1 MIRKKYWL
9 FILAILLLIWLPI
22 LGWAQVT
29 VSLPA
34 DVKGEVDDYAFLP
47 ITVGN
52 LTGLNALSYEFT
64 VTYDKNVVEIT
75 GYDAVGTLSEGMSIV
90 ANTTVPGQVK
100 VAAAGTN
107 ALVGSGT
114 LLNLKVKYVG
124 SGSTDLTWEK
134 FMFNEGT
141 PTASPVN
148 GHITVG
154 AIDVILP
161 TLAGDVGNSEI
172 FPITVSDLTGKNV
185 LSYEFTITFDKNVV
199 KITGYDAVGTLSE
212 GMSIVANTTVPGQI
226 KVAAA
231 GTAALSGAGTLL
243 KLNIEYIAEGSSDLT
258 FANFMFNEGTP
269 DKKLTNGKVN
279 IGRIDLILPETKG
292 NIGETGLLP
301 IMVEDLTGKD
311 VLAYEFTV
319 TYDKS
324 VVEITGYDAVGTLSE
339 DMSIVANTT
348 VPGQIKVA
356 AAGTTALVGSGT
368 LLNLKVK
375 YVGSGRTDLTWE
387 KFMFNEGTPSANT
400 INGSVSG
407 NLPPV
412 FVKVMPDTTISEGQ
426 ALDYTYTATDADGD
440 TLTFSLVNP
449 PVGAKINSTS
459 GVFSWTPSYEQSGTY
474 NIVAVVTDGIAK
486 DTSTT
491 AVVVVSDVN
500 RAPVF
505 VKVMP
510 DTTISEGQALSY
522 TYTATDADG
531 DTLTF
536 SLVNPPVG
544 AKINSTSGVF
554 SWTPSY
560 EQSGTYNIVA
570 VVTDG
575 IAKDTSTTAVV
586 VVSDVNRAPVFVKV
600 MPDTTISEGQA
611 LSYTYTATDA
621 DGNTLTFSLVN
632 PPVGAKINST
642 SGVFSWTPSKQIGT
656 YQIIISLT
664 DGIVTVNDTAS
675 VHLMV
680 VTPEG
685 NLTLNPEFNDGLNN
699 WTGFA
704 SAPGAAAITL
714 DDTYKLS
721 GKYSMRVNVTAQ
733 GSNIWDIQRMTPL
746 PIETG
751 YTYNISYYAVA
762 DKDNAKV
769 RFVLEMADS
778 PYTAYLDTT
787 IYIMT
792 EPQLFEFVLKKN
804 TVNEPTTM
812 LKWQFGQPGSVPVNI
827 WIDAVFATRVKDVAI
842 KDEPSIPD
850 EFILS
855 QNYPN
860 PFNPTTNITFGL
872 PKESNVTIDVYNLMG
887 QKVATLVNERINA
900 GYHTVNWNG
909 RDASGNRVTSGVYIY
924 KITAGDFAKSKK
936 MLLVK

>member
-29 VSLPA
+29 VSLPT

-75 GYDAVGTLSEGMSIV
+75 GYDKVGTLSEGMSIV
-90 ANTTVPGQVK
+90 VNTGVPGQVK
-100 VAAAGTN
+100 VAAAGTT

-531 DTLTF
+531 
-536 SLVNPPVG
+536 
-544 AKINSTSGVF
+544 
-554 SWTPSY
+554 
-560 EQSGTYNIVA
+560 
-570 VVTDG
+570 
-575 IAKDTSTTAVV
+575 
-586 VVSDVNRAPVFVKV
+586 
-600 MPDTTISEGQA
+600 
-611 LSYTYTATDA
+611 
-621 DGNTLTFSLVN
+621 NTLTFSLVN

>member
-459 GVFSWTPSYEQSGTY
+459 GVFSWTPS
-474 NIVAVVTDGIAK
+474 
-486 DTSTT
+486 
-491 AVVVVSDVN
+491 
-500 RAPVF
+500 
-505 VKVMP
+505 
-510 DTTISEGQALSY
+510 
-522 TYTATDADG
+522 
-531 DTLTF
+531 
-536 SLVNPPVG
+536 
-544 AKINSTSGVF
+544 
-554 SWTPSY
+554 
-560 EQSGTYNIVA
+560 
-570 VVTDG
+570 
-575 IAKDTSTTAVV
+575 
-586 VVSDVNRAPVFVKV
+586 
-600 MPDTTISEGQA
+600 
-611 LSYTYTATDA
+611 
-621 DGNTLTFSLVN
+621 
-632 PPVGAKINST
+632 
-642 SGVFSWTPSKQIGT
+642 KQIGT

>member
-407 NLPPV
+407 NLP
-412 FVKVMPDTTISEGQ
+412 
-426 ALDYTYTATDADGD
+426 
-440 TLTFSLVNP
+440 
-449 PVGAKINSTS
+449 
-459 GVFSWTPSYEQSGTY
+459 
-474 NIVAVVTDGIAK
+474 
-486 DTSTT
+486 
-491 AVVVVSDVN
+491 
-500 RAPVF
+500 PVF

>member
-426 ALDYTYTATDADGD
+426 ALDYTYTATDADG
-440 TLTFSLVNP
+440 
-449 PVGAKINSTS
+449 
-459 GVFSWTPSYEQSGTY
+459 
-474 NIVAVVTDGIAK
+474 
-486 DTSTT
+486 
-491 AVVVVSDVN
+491 
-500 RAPVF
+500 
-505 VKVMP
+505 
-510 DTTISEGQALSY
+510 
-522 TYTATDADG
+522 
-531 DTLTF
+531 
-536 SLVNPPVG
+536 
-544 AKINSTSGVF
+544 
-554 SWTPSY
+554 
-560 EQSGTYNIVA
+560 
-570 VVTDG
+570 
-575 IAKDTSTTAVV
+575 
-586 VVSDVNRAPVFVKV
+586 
-600 MPDTTISEGQA
+600 
-611 LSYTYTATDA
+611 
-621 DGNTLTFSLVN
+621 NTLTFSLVN

>member
-90 ANTTVPGQVK
+90 ANTTVPGQIK
-100 VAAAGTN
+100 VAAAGTT

-426 ALDYTYTATDADGD
+426 ALSYTYTATDADGD

-531 DTLTF
+531 D
-536 SLVNPPVG
+536 
-544 AKINSTSGVF
+544 
-554 SWTPSY
+554 
-560 EQSGTYNIVA
+560 
-570 VVTDG
+570 
-575 IAKDTSTTAVV
+575 
-586 VVSDVNRAPVFVKV
+586 
-600 MPDTTISEGQA
+600 
-611 LSYTYTATDA
+611 
-621 DGNTLTFSLVN
+621 TLTFSLVN

>member
-1 MIRKKYWL
+1 
-9 FILAILLLIWLPI
+9 
-22 LGWAQVT
+22 
-29 VSLPA
+29 
-34 DVKGEVDDYAFLP
+34 
-47 ITVGN
+47 
-52 LTGLNALSYEFT
+52 
-64 VTYDKNVVEIT
+64 
-75 GYDAVGTLSEGMSIV
+75 
-90 ANTTVPGQVK
+90 
-100 VAAAGTN
+100 
-107 ALVGSGT
+107 
-114 LLNLKVKYVG
+114 
-124 SGSTDLTWEK
+124 
-134 FMFNEGT
+134 
-141 PTASPVN
+141 
-148 GHITVG
+148 
-154 AIDVILP
+154 
-161 TLAGDVGNSEI
+161 
-172 FPITVSDLTGKNV
+172 
-185 LSYEFTITFDKNVV
+185 
-199 KITGYDAVGTLSE
+199 
-212 GMSIVANTTVPGQI
+212 
-226 KVAAA
+226 
-231 GTAALSGAGTLL
+231 
-243 KLNIEYIAEGSSDLT
+243 
-258 FANFMFNEGTP
+258 
-269 DKKLTNGKVN
+269 
-279 IGRIDLILPETKG
+279 
-292 NIGETGLLP
+292 
-301 IMVEDLTGKD
+301 
-311 VLAYEFTV
+311 
-319 TYDKS
+319 
-324 VVEITGYDAVGTLSE
+324 
-339 DMSIVANTT
+339 
-348 VPGQIKVA
+348 
-356 AAGTTALVGSGT
+356 
-368 LLNLKVK
+368 
-375 YVGSGRTDLTWE
+375 
-387 KFMFNEGTPSANT
+387 
-400 INGSVSG
+400 
-407 NLPPV
+407 
-412 FVKVMPDTTISEGQ
+412 
-426 ALDYTYTATDADGD
+426 
-440 TLTFSLVNP
+440 LTFSLVNP

-531 DTLTF
+531 D
-536 SLVNPPVG
+536 
-544 AKINSTSGVF
+544 
-554 SWTPSY
+554 
-560 EQSGTYNIVA
+560 
-570 VVTDG
+570 
-575 IAKDTSTTAVV
+575 
-586 VVSDVNRAPVFVKV
+586 
-600 MPDTTISEGQA
+600 
-611 LSYTYTATDA
+611 
-621 DGNTLTFSLVN
+621 TLTFSLVN

>member
-1 MIRKKYWL
+1 
-9 FILAILLLIWLPI
+9 
-22 LGWAQVT
+22 
-29 VSLPA
+29 
-34 DVKGEVDDYAFLP
+34 
-47 ITVGN
+47 
-52 LTGLNALSYEFT
+52 
-64 VTYDKNVVEIT
+64 
-75 GYDAVGTLSEGMSIV
+75 
-90 ANTTVPGQVK
+90 
-100 VAAAGTN
+100 

-426 ALDYTYTATDADGD
+426 AL
-440 TLTFSLVNP
+440 
-449 PVGAKINSTS
+449 
-459 GVFSWTPSYEQSGTY
+459 
-474 NIVAVVTDGIAK
+474 
-486 DTSTT
+486 
-491 AVVVVSDVN
+491 
-500 RAPVF
+500 
-505 VKVMP
+505 
-510 DTTISEGQALSY
+510 SY

-531 DTLTF
+531 NTLTF

>member
-29 VSLPA
+29 VSLPT

-459 GVFSWTPSYEQSGTY
+459 GVFSWTPS
-474 NIVAVVTDGIAK
+474 
-486 DTSTT
+486 
-491 AVVVVSDVN
+491 
-500 RAPVF
+500 
-505 VKVMP
+505 
-510 DTTISEGQALSY
+510 
-522 TYTATDADG
+522 
-531 DTLTF
+531 
-536 SLVNPPVG
+536 
-544 AKINSTSGVF
+544 
-554 SWTPSY
+554 
-560 EQSGTYNIVA
+560 
-570 VVTDG
+570 
-575 IAKDTSTTAVV
+575 
-586 VVSDVNRAPVFVKV
+586 
-600 MPDTTISEGQA
+600 
-611 LSYTYTATDA
+611 
-621 DGNTLTFSLVN
+621 
-632 PPVGAKINST
+632 
-642 SGVFSWTPSKQIGT
+642 KQIGT